1 MRTSSNRTGRT
12 HLAVVA
18 LVLGMIAAACAGAAP
33 STPGATDRTTEAAPD
48 TSFTMFDGRRASF
61 ADYRGTPLVVNFWAS
76 WCPSCIAEMG
86 AAFRPAQLA
95 LGDRVAFLGM
105 NLQDERSQ
113 ASALVERTAV
123 LFDLAEDP
131 DGSLY
136 LELGGLGMPF
146 TVFIDADGNIVR
158 RHDGAL
164 TEGQLVDL
172 IEELLLP

>member
-1 MRTSSNRTGRT
+1 MRSTSTPRRRTN
-12 HLAVVA
+12 LAAIVVA
-18 LVLGMIAAACAGAAP
+18 LGILAAAC
-33 STPGATDRTTEAAPD
+33 SGATTATPDAASGTEPAPD
-48 TSFTMFDGRRASF
+48 TPFTMFDGRQASF
-61 ADYRGTPLVVNFWAS
+61 ADYRGRPVVVNFWAS

-105 NLQDERSQ
+105 NLQDEREQ
-113 ASALVERTAV
+113 ANDLVERTAV

-146 TVFIDADGNIVR
+146 TVFIDAQGNVVR

-164 TEGQLVDL
+164 TEGQLVGL